1 MAVAPP
7 GMPPQPPLQWQRF
20 ALVFGG
26 VAGVLLAGYFFVL
39 RAGYDVL
46 FDDMTAAEAALVV
59 SELEAMDVAYRVAD
73 GGRRV
78 EVSARKADE
87 VRLKIAGTTSAASRL
102 VGFELF
108 NETDMGMTEFAQK
121 IKYQRAIQGELAR
134 SILLIEG
141 IEDAR
146 VQLAIP
152 ERATFRADQ
161 AAATASVTLVTR
173 RGAGLSPDR
182 INAVRHL
189 VAASVPAL
197 SPDAVTILDQNRAMI
212 AGTAFTSVP
221 GRQDSAAR
229 EDPGPPGE
237 AYYTERL
244 QAVISQMLP
253 GANSE
258 IVLSLSQGA
267 LAHPAEGAD
276 GDPDAARPAPAAS
289 GTAGIVLI
297 TDYPLSRDIQDG
309 IAAAAQSLM
318 PAPQGSGQIPARPV
332 FLVRQAALA
341 RAAPAIAETDGRAAA
356 VSRAAGRD
364 ILMPRLNM
372 SPGTIA
378 LGVLVGAGALIAGG
392 ALWRLRRRRHALSAE
407 DRRAFAD
414 LLHKQI
420 ALQSGELT

>member
-1 MAVAPP
+1 MAVAPARLS
-7 GMPPQPPLQWQRF
+7 PQPPLQWQRF
-20 ALVFGG
+20 ALVFAG
-26 VAGVLLAGYFFVL
+26 VAGVLLAVYFFVL

-59 SELEAMDVAYRVAD
+59 SELEAMDVPFRVAD

-173 RGAGLSPDR
+173 PGTSLSPDR

-197 SPDAVTILDQNRAMI
+197 SPDAVTILDQKGAMI
-212 AGTAFTSVP
+212 AATAFSSVP
-221 GRQDSAAR
+221 GREDAAQS
-229 EDPGPPGE
+229 EAPGLPGE

-244 QAVISQMLP
+244 QAVISELLP

-267 LAHPAEGAD
+267 LPGPPERAD
-276 GDPDAARPAPAAS
+276 GDPDAARPAPAAP

-309 IAAAAQSLM
+309 VAAAAQSLI
-318 PAPQGSGQIPARPV
+318 PALQGSGQIPARPV
-332 FLVRQAALA
+332 FLVRQAAPA
-341 RAAPAIAETDGRAAA
+341 RAVPAIAEADAGAAA
-356 VSRAAGRD
+356 ASRAAGVV
-364 ILMPRLNM
+364 IPMPRLSM
-372 SPGTIA
+372 SPRTIA

-392 ALWRLRRRRHALSAE
+392 ALWQLRRRRHALSAD

-420 ALQSGELT
+420 AHQFGEPT